1 MNEWVPVA
9 YRWKNE
15 RWNGKLDFGSK
26 LTIVWPLYHTM
37 SLYTM
42 WYLNN
47 GFSGIRVVRSFVF
60 CAMFSICFFGVSFCP
75 LLLVIVLSVLYFWS
89 LCCLF
94 FTFGHCV
101 VCPLRLVIVL
111 SVLYFWSLCCLSFTF
126 GHCVVCPLPLVI
138 VLSVLYFWSW
148 CCLSFTFGHCVVCP
162 LLLVIVLYVLYFWS
176 LCCLSIYGYYGSP
189 FDIFKLALRPSAVC
203 YRLILFKWQFLC
215 HED

>member
-37 SLYTM
+37 ALYTM

-101 VCPLRLVIVL
+101 VCPLLLVIVL
-111 SVLYFWSLCCLSFTF
+111 SVLTWNQDLSLRYPPSKLLIFQ
-126 GHCVVCPLPLVI
+126 
-138 VLSVLYFWSW
+138 LYI
-148 CCLSFTFGHCVVCP
+148 P
-162 LLLVIVLYVLYFWS
+162 
-176 LCCLSIYGYYGSP
+176 P
-189 FDIFKLALRPSAVC
+189 
-203 YRLILFKWQFLC
+203 YRMTN
-215 HED
+215 